1 MPAKRSLNLIKILIG
16 SVIIVLPL
24 VLFSSGFFVS
34 ASEKIYPGVKFM
46 GIELG
51 GLNKE
56 EGLAKVAETEKNF
69 RAKRVVLR
77 YHGWS
82 STLLLDEVGFEI
94 NEEAVINEALNA
106 GKHGSI
112 IERWQERKQIE
123 KNGLALELALTF
135 DEEKLAQRLKDL
147 TSGITTEPV
156 EATFKVS
163 ADGKVTVV
171 PSRDGIGLDLEK
183 LKKDIAKA
191 LYEKDQEVV
200 LSLVPVSASRTT
212 EALESMKINGLL
224 GSYTT
229 YFDAGKVSRTYNISV
244 AARAFDELLVM
255 PGQVVSFNEVVGPR
269 SSEAGYKTAPVI
281 VNDELVDG
289 LGGGVCQVSTTLY
302 NSVLLANLEIKER
315 YNHSIPVSYVPI
327 GRDATVVYD
336 ALDFKFSNNTG
347 DYLYI
352 KSYVSG
358 GQITINIYG
367 NTVYKRDVRIN
378 SYVTDEI
385 DFNVIYETDP
395 NLPKGTEVVK
405 KEGSKGFLAY
415 TERVVYLN
423 GKEEK
428 RDAQSY
434 SDYNPINK
442 VIAVG
447 TSETL
452 PQVAPSAPES
462 PGGQAKPGTLDR
474 LTGGTDQP
482 TGGASTGS
490 GATNI
495 PSIPGTNPPAGHRA
509 P

>member
-1 MPAKRSLNLIKILIG
+1 MPAKTPAKTSNIIKIIIV

-24 VLFSSGFFVS
+24 VIFSSGFFAS
-34 ASEKIYPGVKFM
+34 SSEKIYSGVEFM
-46 GIELG
+46 GTDLG

-56 EGLAKVAETEKNF
+56 EGMAKLAETEKSF
-69 RAKRVVLR
+69 RAKRVALR

-82 STLLLDEVGFEI
+82 STLLLNEVGFEI
-94 NEEAVINEALNA
+94 NKEAVITEALNA
-106 GKHGSI
+106 GKQGSI
-112 IERWQERKQIE
+112 IKRWQDRKQIE
-123 KNGLALELALTF
+123 KNGLSLQTAFTY
-135 DEEKLAQRLKDL
+135 DEEKLSQRLKDL
-147 TSGITTEPV
+147 TGEITTDPV
-156 EATFKVS
+156 EATFRVG
-163 ADGKVTVV
+163 AGDRVTVV
-171 PSRDGIGLDLEK
+171 PSQDGMGLDLEK
-183 LKKDIAKA
+183 LKKDIVDV
-191 LYEKDQEVV
+191 LNNRDQEVD
-200 LSLVPVSASRTT
+200 LSLVPVSPSRTT
-212 EALESMKINGLL
+212 AALESMNINGLL
-224 GSYTT
+224 GGYTT
-229 YFDAGKVSRTYNISV
+229 HFDAGKVSRTYNISV

-302 NSVLLANLEIKER
+302 NSVLMANLEIEER

-336 ALDFKFSNNTG
+336 ALDFKFGNNTG

-352 KSYVSG
+352 KSYLSG

-367 NTVYKRDVRIN
+367 NTAYKRDVRID
-378 SYVTDEI
+378 SVVTDEI
-385 DFNVIYETDP
+385 NFNVVYETDP

-405 KEGSKGFLAY
+405 KEGSNGFLAY
-415 TERVVYLN
+415 TERVVFLN
-423 GKEEK
+423 GKVEK

-452 PQVAPSAPES
+452 PQVAPSKPGT
-462 PGGQAKPGTLDR
+462 PGGQVIPPG
-474 LTGGTDQP
+474 GQDQP
-482 TGGASTGS
+482 TGGATTGGGST
-490 GATNI
+490 TI
-495 PSIPGTNPPAGHRA
+495 PAIPGANPPAGGRT